1 MDAPLV
7 DLLSGHGHRR
17 VAMCGSDKPLKASK
31 REARSKINI
40 PIAAFWKTT
49 RSIGGRCKRGN
60 TFSRAVLIRLL
71 ASAYMACTT
80 GRSGSQSE
88 EATSNTATNRSFPYP
103 QLSLRRRS
111 PSPRLRRL
119 KPMTLTFV
127 DRLTF

>member
-7 DLLSGHGHRR
+7 HLLSGHGHRR

-40 PIAAFWKTT
+40 PFTAFWKTT

-60 TFSRAVLIRLL
+60 TFSRAVLIRLP

-80 GRSGSQSE
+80 VWVGLAAKRSNEQTAQHPIFSLTLSYPYV
-88 EATSNTATNRSFPYP
+88 EALFDI
-103 QLSLRRRS
+103 L
-111 PSPRLRRL
+111 
-119 KPMTLTFV
+119 TLIF
-127 DRLTF
+127 